1 MTDNQETMKFEA
13 EAKQILDLMIHSL
26 YSNKEIFLRELVSNA
41 SDALDKLR
49 FEGLTKPEL
58 VDGAG
63 ELEIRVE
70 TDEDARTLTVTDNG
84 IGMSRDEVMAN
95 IGTIAKSGTR
105 ELLQRLKEA
114 KSEEIPSDLIGQ
126 FGVGFYSGFMVAKK
140 VSLVTRQA
148 GEETATRWESAGD
161 GTYTVADADSIDFG
175 TAVTL
180 HLKDVDEEDG
190 LDDFTGEGVVR
201 RIIKQYSDFV
211 RYPILLKVRREKE
224 EDGEKKVTFEDETIN
239 SMKAI
244 WLRSESEVTD
254 EEHGE
259 FYKHISHDWNEPY
272 THVSMKAEGRLEYQ
286 ALLYLPSRAPFD
298 LYYQTFKWGLQLY
311 VKNVK
316 IMDNCEDLL
325 PPYLRFTKGVV
336 DSADLSLN
344 VSREILQHDRQIT
357 QIKRA
362 LTKKVLDA
370 LKKNKTDEEEKYI
383 EFFKEFGAVLKEG
396 IAGDP
401 KNKDRVVDLLYFES
415 SHDPKKPTTLVD
427 YVSRMKEDQKEIYYL
442 VGESRKAIESSPH
455 LEALFKKEYEV
466 LFFTDPVDE
475 FMTTSLPEFEGLKL
489 KSVGK
494 GQVELGSDEEKAQ
507 VKKELEDKGKEYSGF
522 LSALQKEL
530 ADHVGEV
537 RLSSRLTTSPSCL
550 VGSDSDLSPHIERML
565 IKNKVDVPDHKR
577 IMEIN
582 QDHEIVQKL
591 KARFDVRPTDLELAD
606 HAQILFGQ
614 ALLAE
619 GSPLPDP
626 AAFAKLVAELMHR
639 SLG

>member
-58 VDGAG
+58 LEGAG

-70 TDEDARTLTVTDNG
+70 MDKDARTLTVKDNG
-84 IGMSRDEVMAN
+84 IGMSREEVMTN
-95 IGTIAKSGTR
+95 IGTIAKSGTK

-114 KSEEIPSDLIGQ
+114 KAEEIPSELIGQ

-140 VSLVTRQA
+140 VSLVTRHA

-161 GTYTVADADSIDFG
+161 GTYTVSDADSADFG

-190 LDDFTGEGVVR
+190 LEDFTEDWVVK

-211 RYPILLKVRREKE
+211 RYPIKLKVRREKE
-224 EDGEKKVTFEDETIN
+224 EDGEKKVTFEDETVN

-244 WLRSESEVTD
+244 WLRSESEVTE

-298 LYYQTFKWGLQLY
+298 LYYQTFKWGPQLY

-325 PPYLRFTKGVV
+325 PPYLRFIKGVV

-357 QIKRA
+357 QIKSA

-370 LKKNKTDEEEKYI
+370 LKKKMTDGEDKYL

-396 IAGDP
+396 IGQDA
-401 KNKDRVVDLLYFES
+401 KNKDRIVELVYFES
-415 SHDPKKPTTLVD
+415 SHDPNKPTTLVD
-427 YVSRMKEDQKEIYYL
+427 YVSRMKENQKEIYYL

-455 LEALFKKEYEV
+455 LEAIFKKEYEV

-507 VKKELEDKGKEYSGF
+507 VKKELEDKGKEYAGF
-522 LSALQKEL
+522 LGALQKEL
-530 ADHVGEV
+530 ADHISEV
-537 RLSSRLTTSPSCL
+537 RLSNRLTTSPACL
-550 VGSDSDLSPHIERML
+550 VGSDGDLSPHIERML

-626 AAFAKLVAELMHR
+626 ATFAKLVAELMHR